1 MAPFSFSGDKSRDRK
16 KSDKSPRPRSS
27 SGKPRSDRSKSD
39 KPRSDRPRSDRP
51 RSHGPKSEGR
61 PLKKLVTEEEERRQ
75 RSFETPPVPA
85 DITGEELEKKIAYQI
100 ASLTPSN
107 AKSVARHLVAL
118 ERFLEEDPERA
129 YLHGREISFRAGRLG
144 IVRERAGVAA
154 VRAGHFKEALKDLRA
169 ASRITGSIELEPFIA
184 QCEAALGNARKA
196 LEIAGSV
203 EESKLSKAGRVEM
216 RIAASSARESLG
228 QFDAAVLTLKCKELN
243 ESDPA
248 WSKRLRRTYYNA
260 LLKAGRD
267 QEAEDF
273 VSRYPQ
279 IIDEEEKRE
288 SSS

>member
-1 MAPFSFSGDKSRDRK
+1 M
-16 KSDKSPRPRSS
+16 
-27 SGKPRSDRSKSD
+27 
-39 KPRSDRPRSDRP
+39 
-51 RSHGPKSEGR
+51 
-61 PLKKLVTEEEERRQ
+61 
-75 RSFETPPVPA
+75 PA

-169 ASRITGSIELEPFIA
+169 ASRITGSIELEPYIA

-196 LEIAGSV
+196 LEIAGKV

-228 QFDAAVLTLKCKELN
+228 QFDAAVLTLKCNELN
-243 ESDPA
+243 ESDPS

-260 LLKAGRD
+260 LLKAGRED
-267 QEAEDF
+267 EASEF
-273 VSRYPQ
+273 LARYPQ
-279 IIDEEEKRE
+279 ILDK
-288 SSS
+288 